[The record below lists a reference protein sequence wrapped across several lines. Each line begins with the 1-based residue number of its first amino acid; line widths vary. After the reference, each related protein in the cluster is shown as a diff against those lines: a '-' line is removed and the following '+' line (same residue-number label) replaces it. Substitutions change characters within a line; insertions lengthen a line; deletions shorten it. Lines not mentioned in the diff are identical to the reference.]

1 MTFVITEPKRF
12 VPAHGYRTVL
22 PWGDFKM
29 RRQLVVL
36 GTLALCL
43 VLSAPAHAQTEITLN
58 GSSCVSCLHF
68 AVSGSRLGVPDLTSE
83 VSSLPITS
91 FSRTESVLTISEGRA
106 IPIEYFA
113 YSGMH
118 AVPSYGDA
126 FDVRLVASGI
136 TFGSRMNVPN
146 FAEWES
152 PSVSSASSNVLG
164 NFSIPH
170 CEGARCGGSPIQ
182 SEMILT
188 LRSRGP
194 IIEHHPR
201 ERIGSFGAGS
211 NLPPA
216 SMATTP
222 EPMSMLLFGTGLLVL
237 GGTLRRRQRR
247 NKCTRENRGSV
258 V

>member
-1 MTFVITEPKRF
+1 
-12 VPAHGYRTVL
+12 
-22 PWGDFKM
+22 M

-68 AVSGSRLGVPDLTSE
+68 AVFGSRLGVPDLTGE
-83 VSSLPITS
+83 TLPRSITS
-91 FSRTESVLTISEGRA
+91 FSRSEDVLTISEARA
-106 IPIEYFA
+106 IPTEYFA

-136 TFGSRMNVPN
+136 TLGSRMNVPSLSD
-146 FAEWES
+146 WES
-152 PSVSSASSNVLG
+152 SSVSSASSNVLG

-170 CEGARCGGSPIQ
+170 CEGARCSGSPIQ
-182 SEMILT
+182 SEMVLT

-211 NLPPA
+211 SLPPA

-247 NKCTRENRGSV
+247 NKSQRENRGTLV
-258 V
+258 

>member
-1 MTFVITEPKRF
+1 MLCPR
-12 VPAHGYRTVL
+12 PRL
-22 PWGDFKM
+22 PNGFTLGGFKM

-68 AVSGSRLGVPDLTSE
+68 AVSGSRLGVPDLTGQASPR
-83 VSSLPITS
+83 SITS
-91 FSRTESVLTISEGRA
+91 LSSSENVLTISEARA
-106 IPIEYFA
+106 IPTEYFA

-118 AVPSYGDA
+118 AVPSYSDA
-126 FDVRLVASGI
+126 FDVRLVASGVA
-136 TFGSRMNVPN
+136 FGSRMNVPN
-146 FAEWES
+146 LSDWES
-152 PSVSSASSNVLG
+152 SVSSASSNVLG

-201 ERIGSFGAGS
+201 ERIGSFGSGS
-211 NLPPA
+211 TLPPA

-247 NKCTRENRGSV
+247 NKSTRENRGSLV
-258 V
+258 

>member
-1 MTFVITEPKRF
+1 
-12 VPAHGYRTVL
+12 
-22 PWGDFKM
+22 M

-36 GTLALCL
+36 GTLALSL
-43 VLSAPAHAQTEITLN
+43 VLSAPSHAQTEITLS

-68 AVSGSRLGVPDLTSE
+68 AVSESRSAVPVLTGEASPR
-83 VSSLPITS
+83 PITS
-91 FSRTESVLTISEGRA
+91 LRNAESILTISEART

-113 YSGMH
+113 YSGMRS
-118 AVPSYGDA
+118 VPSYGDA

-136 TFGSRMNVPN
+136 TFGSRMGVPN
-146 FAEWES
+146 YAEWET
-152 PSVSSASSNVLG
+152 PSAPSTASNVLG

-211 NLPPA
+211 GLPPA
-216 SMATTP
+216 SIATTP

-247 NKCTRENRGSV
+247 NKATREKRGSLV
-258 V
+258 

>member
-1 MTFVITEPKRF
+1 
-12 VPAHGYRTVL
+12 
-22 PWGDFKM
+22 M

-68 AVSGSRLGVPDLTSE
+68 AVSGSRLGVPELTGE
-83 VSSLPITS
+83 ASSRSITS
-91 FSRTESVLTISEGRA
+91 LRSSESVLTISEARA
-106 IPIEYFA
+106 IPTQYFA

-118 AVPSYGDA
+118 AVPSYSDA

-136 TFGSRMNVPN
+136 AFGSRMNLPN
-146 FAEWES
+146 LSDWES
-152 PSVSSASSNVLG
+152 SPVSSASSNVLG

-170 CEGARCGGSPIQ
+170 CEGVRCGGSPIQ

-201 ERIGSFGAGS
+201 ERIGSFGPGS
-211 NLPPA
+211 SLPPA

-247 NKCTRENRGSV
+247 NKSTRANRGTLV
-258 V
+258 

>member
-1 MTFVITEPKRF
+1 
-12 VPAHGYRTVL
+12 
-22 PWGDFKM
+22 M

-36 GTLALCL
+36 GSLALCL
-43 VLSAPAHAQTEITLN
+43 VLSAPAHAQTEISLN

-68 AVSGSRLGVPDLTSE
+68 AVSGSRAEVPVLTGE
-83 VSSLPITS
+83 VSSRPITS
-91 FSRTESVLTISEGRA
+91 FRNAESVLTISAART

-113 YSGMH
+113 YSGMRS
-118 AVPSYGDA
+118 VPSYGDA

-146 FAEWES
+146 YAEWES
-152 PSVSSASSNVLG
+152 PKVSSAANNVLG
-164 NFSIPH
+164 SFSIPH

-182 SEMILT
+182 SEMVLT

-211 NLPPA
+211 SLPPA

-247 NKCTRENRGSV
+247 GKSIRKNRGSLV
-258 V
+258 

>member
-1 MTFVITEPKRF
+1 
-12 VPAHGYRTVL
+12 
-22 PWGDFKM
+22 M

-43 VLSAPAHAQTEITLN
+43 VLNAPAHAQTEITLN
-58 GSSCVSCLHF
+58 GSGCVSCLHF
-68 AVSGSRLGVPDLTSE
+68 AVSGSRSVPVLAGE
-83 VSSLPITS
+83 VSSRPITTL
-91 FSRTESVLTISEGRA
+91 RNAESVLTISEGRA

-113 YSGMH
+113 YSGMRS
-118 AVPSYGDA
+118 VPSYGDA

-136 TFGSRMNVPN
+136 EFGSRMSVPSY
-146 FAEWES
+146 AEWES
-152 PSVSSASSNVLG
+152 PSVSSAASNVLG
-164 NFSIPH
+164 NYIIPH

-201 ERIGSFGAGS
+201 ERIGSFGPGS
-211 NLPPA
+211 TLPPA

-247 NKCTRENRGSV
+247 GKSKRENRGGLV
-258 V
+258 